1 MSISNFAALTSQIES
16 IPGVQRFG
24 RVTRTNAGLVDVG
37 GLSAF
42 ARVGDL
48 TSIKTQS
55 GAFLAEVL
63 SVSKSRISIL
73 PEVGVQG
80 VAIGDPVRYIGRG
93 LIHPDPSWVGRV
105 VDAYANPLDGKPL
118 TRGLEGRSVLA
129 GPPAA
134 TTRKRLG
141 PMIETGIPAL
151 NTFLPLVRGQRV
163 GLFAGSGVGK
173 STLLASLAK
182 HVEAD
187 YIVIAL
193 IGERGREVREFIE
206 DTLGEEGMK
215 RSIVVA
221 ATSDQSSVARRRAA
235 WTAMSIAEYLRDQ
248 GGHVLALFD
257 SVTRFCEAHREVA
270 TASGEAASL
279 RGFPPSASQTLMGLC
294 ERSGPGAEGQGD
306 ITAVFSVLVAG
317 SDMEEPVA
325 DMTRGVLDGHIILD
339 RSIAERGRF
348 PAIDILKS
356 VSRSYSKVT
365 KPEFGNTLLEAKS
378 LMAAYD
384 QAEIMIQ
391 TGLYQNGSDAEVD
404 LAIEARPKFERFLSS
419 RAGDPPS
426 TIDNDQ
432 AEVSELIASL
442 EQARS

>member
-1 MSISNFAALTSQIES
+1 MRVSSFAALSSQIS
-16 IPGVQRFG
+16 GIPTVKRYGKVTLTHAGV
-24 RVTRTNAGLVDVG
+24 VEVG
-37 GLSAF
+37 GLSSY

-48 TSIKTQS
+48 VSITTQA
-55 GAFLAEVL
+55 GPFLAEVL
-63 SVSKSRISIL
+63 SVSKSRINIL
-73 PEVGVQG
+73 PELGVHG
-80 VAIGDPVRYIGRG
+80 VAIGDPVRYMGG
-93 LIHPDPSWVGRV
+93 GQIHPDPSWVGRV
-105 VDAYANPLDGKPL
+105 LDAYANPIDGHPL
-118 TRGLEGRSVLA
+118 AKGLEGRSVLG

-141 PMIETGIPAL
+141 PMLETGVSAF

-173 STLLASLAK
+173 STLLASMAK
-182 HVEAD
+182 NVEAD

-221 ATSDQSSVARRRAA
+221 ATSDQSPIARRRAA
-235 WTAMSIAEYLRDQ
+235 WTAMSIAEFFRDQ
-248 GGHVLALFD
+248 GGHVLTLFD

-270 TASGEAASL
+270 TTAGEPASL
-279 RGFPPSASQTLMGLC
+279 RGFPPSTSQTLMGLC
-294 ERSGPGAEGQGD
+294 ERAGPGAEGKGD
-306 ITAVFSVLVAG
+306 ITAILSVLVAG

-348 PAIDILKS
+348 PAIDVLRS
-356 VSRSYSKVT
+356 VSRSFSIAVD
-365 KPEFGNTLLEAKS
+365 PETGDLISRAKA
-378 LMAAYD
+378 LMATYD

-391 TGLYQNGSDAEVD
+391 TGLYQSGTDVAIDDA
-404 LAIEARPKFERFLSS
+404 IRARPKLESLLAEDPSDGPSKISQDRGRLEELLTDLER
-419 RAGDPPS
+419 
-426 TIDNDQ
+426 N
-432 AEVSELIASL
+432 
-442 EQARS
+442 